1 MIWKLSDLF
10 SRKDSPAQPSPAEP
24 DAESRFQRGNSLVS
38 QQQWLP
44 ALDCY
49 REAVRVDPNHA
60 QAHAFM
66 GNVLRQLRRA
76 DEAILAYDRAIAAN
90 PAYAEAHYNRG
101 AILQQAKQARAAL
114 ESYESALAINP
125 AFVEAHSSRADV
137 LQELGRLDEALS
149 SYDRAITLN
158 GGFARAYFR
167 RGVLRQQL
175 LQLEAAEADYK
186 QAIALRPDYADAHF
200 NLGNLVSSA
209 GNPTAALKSF
219 DAAIQSN
226 QGHAG
231 AHAGRG
237 LALMALG
244 QASAALASFDTA
256 IQLKPDVAP
265 AFSGRGQAQAKLGLL
280 MEARASHDQA
290 ILLAPQDAAIHFNRG
305 CFLSD
310 LKDWNNAVK
319 SYQAAI
325 SLKPEYAD
333 AYCNL
338 GHAQQEA
345 GRADAA
351 FGSYERALE
360 INPRLSIGFNNRGN
374 LFRSTHRF
382 DQALQDYRQ
391 AISLEPNSIE
401 AHYNLALLSLLR
413 GDFQTGWAEYE
424 WRRLIEE
431 ARAVPVR
438 EFPQP
443 AWSGNEPLRDKRMFL
458 HAEQGLGDTIQ
469 FCRYVSLVAG
479 LGAHVTLEVP
489 APLGDLLANLDGVS
503 QLVLAG
509 APIPPADYQCSL
521 MSLPLAFKTT
531 LEAVPCPVP
540 YLRADANKVAHW
552 HEILGPRTRPRV
564 GLAWSGNPR
573 HRDDHHRSINLAQ
586 WIQLLPD
593 EYEYFCVQK
602 EIRDDDRRI
611 MHSNGKITPIDAHI
625 DNFTDT
631 AALLDA
637 LDLVISVDTSLAHLS
652 GAMGRTTWVLL
663 PFLPDWR
670 WLLERRDTPW
680 YPTATLY
687 RQPVAG
693 DWHSVLTE
701 VKKDLLLRCHP

>member
-1 MIWKLSDLF
+1 MIWKLNHLF
-10 SRKDSPAQPSPAEP
+10 SRKDSPAQP
-24 DAESRFQRGNSLVS
+24 DAESWFQRGNSHVS
-38 QQQWLP
+38 QQQWLL

-49 REAVRVDPNHA
+49 REAVRGDPNHA
-60 QAHAFM
+60 HAHAYM

-76 DEAILAYDRAIAAN
+76 DEAIVAYDRAIAAN

-125 AFVEAHSSRADV
+125 AFVEAHCSRADV

-149 SYDRAITLN
+149 SYDTAITLN

-175 LQLEAAEADYK
+175 LQLEAAAADYK
-186 QAIALRPDYADAHF
+186 QASVLKPDYADAH
-200 NLGNLVSSA
+200 
-209 GNPTAALKSF
+209 AA
-219 DAAIQSN
+219 
-226 QGHAG
+226 
-231 AHAGRG
+231 RG
-237 LALMALG
+237 LVLMALG
-244 QASAALASFDTA
+244 QAHAALAGFDTA
-256 IQLKPDVAP
+256 IQLKPDLAP

-280 MEARASHDQA
+280 VDARASHDQA
-290 ILLAPQDAAIHFNRG
+290 ILLAPHDAAIHFNRG

-310 LKDWNNAVK
+310 LKDWNNAVE

-325 SLKPEYAD
+325 ALKPEYAD

-345 GRADAA
+345 GRTDAA
-351 FGSYERALE
+351 LDSYERALK
-360 INPRLSIGFNNRGN
+360 INPKLSIGFNNRGN

-382 DQALQDYRQ
+382 DQAVQDYRQ
-391 AISLEPNSIE
+391 AIGLEPNSIE

-443 AWSGNEPLRDKRMFL
+443 AWSGNEPLRGKRIFL
-458 HAEQGLGDTIQ
+458 YAEQGLGDTIQ

-489 APLGDLLANLDGVS
+489 APLGDLLGNLDGVS

-521 MSLPLAFKTT
+521 MSLPLAYKTT
-531 LEAVPCPVP
+531 LETVPCQVP
-540 YLRADANKVAHW
+540 YLRADANKVARW

-586 WIQLLPD
+586 WIHLLPD
-593 EYEYFCVQK
+593 ECEYFCVQK

-611 MHSNGKITPIDAHI
+611 MDSNGKVTPIDAHI

-652 GAMGRTTWVLL
+652 GAMGKTTWILL

-701 VKKDLLLRCHP
+701 VKKDLLSIHVNSEVV